1 MWRGRARYFSRY
13 TLSSPKAALASL
25 RAIVNWR
32 AKSSSSCATRIPF
45 PPPPAAALIST
56 GKPISRAASSASSG
70 SERMSVPGTMGT
82 PTSFMVRRAAAL
94 SPISR
99 ICCGVG
105 PMKVISLRS
114 QISENSAFS
123 ARKP

>member
-1 MWRGRARYFSRY
+1 M
-13 TLSSPKAALASL
+13 SSLKAAAASF
-25 RAIVNWR
+25 RAMENWR
-32 AKSSSSCATRIPF
+32 TNSSSSFATRIPF

-56 GKPISRAASSASSG
+56 GKPIPRAASSASSG
-70 SERMSVPGTMGT
+70 SAMASVPGTMGT
-82 PTSFMVRRAAAL
+82 PTSAMVRRAVAL
-94 SPISR
+94 SPICR
-99 ICCGVG
+99 IWSGVG